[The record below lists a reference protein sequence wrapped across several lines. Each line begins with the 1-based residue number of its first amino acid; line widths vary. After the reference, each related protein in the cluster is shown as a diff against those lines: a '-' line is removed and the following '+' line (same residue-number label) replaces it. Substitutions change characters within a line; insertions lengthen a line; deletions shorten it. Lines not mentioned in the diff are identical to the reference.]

1 MNLMDCV
8 LGVYTLITRMK
19 ARQNG
24 TKTVNIIEILKDLA
38 IVRAIRINIG
48 DKYW

>member
-8 LGVYTLITRMK
+8 LGVCTLITRMK

-24 TKTVNIIEILKDLA
+24 TKYANTIEVLKDLA
-38 IVRAIRINIG
+38 IVLVIRINIG